1 MASISRNDRYLCRN
15 ARGARYRFAR
25 NTPNY
30 LPRFFCHP
38 RLPDDMVVPG
48 FFADKCSLRSMNKG
62 GIRLDRR
69 DKVMTEKR

>member
-1 MASISRNDRYLCRN
+1 MTGIFTVTLTVQGIYL
-15 ARGARYRFAR
+15 RG

-30 LPRFFCHP
+30 LPRFFATHACQ
-38 RLPDDMVVPG
+38 MIWSVPG

-62 GIRLDRR
+62 GIQFDHR